1 MKTLQ
6 VRVYG
11 RVQGV
16 HFRASTREQAQAL
29 GLAGWVRN
37 RDDGSVEAHLR
48 GGDTALQQMLTWLHH
63 GPPEAR
69 VEAVE
74 VERLADAVPADPGF
88 EVKW

>member
-16 HFRASTREQAQAL
+16 HFRASTREQARAL

-37 RDDGSVEAHLR
+37 CDDGSVEARLR

-63 GPPEAR
+63 GPPEAQ

-74 VERLADAVPADPGF
+74 VERLANDVPTDPGF